1 MKIEVDKKR
10 AGIIAVVA
18 ALFFA
23 LGLAINQGNDSD
35 EMDGMHS
42 HSSSSSDFSA
52 DDIMFAQM
60 MIPHHQ
66 QAVVMSDLALKNST
80 NPELLALAKKI
91 KSAQAPEIEQMKSW
105 LAKAGTSLMGNHGM
119 SMDGMLSENE
129 IDQLAKSSGIEF
141 DLLFLAGMI
150 GHHEGALTMVSMLDT
165 TKNGEAKQLAENI
178 RVSQTAEIAAMKKLL
193 EEIK

>member
-1 MKIEVDKKR
+1 
-10 AGIIAVVA
+10 
-18 ALFFA
+18 
-23 LGLAINQGNDSD
+23 
-35 EMDGMHS
+35 
-42 HSSSSSDFSA
+42 
-52 DDIMFAQM
+52 
-60 MIPHHQ
+60 
-66 QAVVMSDLALKNST
+66 MSDLALKNST
-80 NPELLALAKKI
+80 NPEILALAKKI

-129 IDQLAKSSGIEF
+129 IDQLAKRSGIEF

>member
-1 MKIEVDKKR
+1 MKIEADKKT

-18 ALFFA
+18 ALFLA

-42 HSSSSSDFSA
+42 HSSSDFSA

-80 NPELLALAKKI
+80 NPEILALAKKI

>member
-1 MKIEVDKKR
+1 MKIEVDKKT

-18 ALFFA
+18 ALFLA

-42 HSSSSSDFSA
+42 HSSSDFSA

-80 NPELLALAKKI
+80 NPEILALAKKI

>member
-1 MKIEVDKKR
+1 
-10 AGIIAVVA
+10 
-18 ALFFA
+18 
-23 LGLAINQGNDSD
+23 
-35 EMDGMHS
+35 
-42 HSSSSSDFSA
+42 
-52 DDIMFAQM
+52 
-60 MIPHHQ
+60 
-66 QAVVMSDLALKNST
+66 
-80 NPELLALAKKI
+80 
-91 KSAQAPEIEQMKSW
+91 
-105 LAKAGTSLMGNHGM
+105 MGNHGM

>member
-1 MKIEVDKKR
+1 MKIEADKKT

-42 HSSSSSDFSA
+42 HSSSDFSA

-80 NPELLALAKKI
+80 NPEILALAKKI

-150 GHHEGALTMVSMLDT
+150 GHHEGALTMVSMLDR